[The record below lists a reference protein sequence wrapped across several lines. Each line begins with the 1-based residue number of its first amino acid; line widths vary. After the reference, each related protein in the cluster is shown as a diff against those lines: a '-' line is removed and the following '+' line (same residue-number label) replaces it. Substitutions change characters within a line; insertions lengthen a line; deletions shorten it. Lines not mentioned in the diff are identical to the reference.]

1 MPADGPIVNLDH
13 LMGPFSPPFTD
24 LTRRLRY
31 WAEAQPDEYSFYY
44 LVDGE
49 GQEIRWTY
57 AQLDEQARKIAARLL
72 AMGMRGQRALLLY
85 PPGLEFVAAFFGCH
99 YAGSIPVPAYP
110 PRRNRNMGRIQA
122 ISEDA
127 EAKVALSVREVI
139 DRVDGMLDDA
149 PSLKAMPWLATEE
162 IPLELAGDWV
172 PPEIDTDGIALLQY
186 TSGSTGSPKGVV
198 LTHSNIMHNCEIITS
213 AFECG
218 RNGGAV
224 SWLPTYH
231 DMGLVG
237 GVLNPVF
244 VGRPS
249 VLMSPVAFL
258 GKPIRWLQA
267 IAKYGAT
274 ISGGPNFAFQLCAER
289 IEPADC
295 EGLDLSK
302 WEVAFNGAEPVR
314 AETLDAFSRKFAPFG
329 FRANAHYPCYGMA
342 ETTLIVT
349 GGDAKETAV
358 TRWFDGPA
366 LDQHRIQ
373 PSKKG
378 ENKVRELVGCGRI
391 LPGEKLLIVDP
402 ETKLRTAT
410 DRIGEIW
417 IQSKCVG
424 RGYWNKPEITAE
436 TFHAKLADAPE
447 EGNFLRTGDLGFVH
461 EGELFVAG
469 RLKDLIIV
477 RGVNRYPQ
485 DIEETVENSSNRLRS
500 SCAGA
505 FAIDHEGQERLIVVC
520 EVERGRNSQD
530 WSDVIESIRRN
541 VAAEHELPP
550 DAVLLVRSGSV
561 PKTSSGK
568 IQRHACRQ
576 AFLDGKLL
584 EVSRWCVWEQVQEQ
598 ALEHTSTA
606 DLVSPDG
613 AMPSEV
619 DAKIM
624 EIVMQQVR
632 EVAKERA
639 REMNPDTNIVVDLG
653 LDSLERL
660 QIANSLEEAFGGRF
674 PDDVLQEIE
683 TVAEVAQA
691 IREHIGDELIDLA
704 EVSASRRL
712 NQPAKDLAEI
722 PESYYQ
728 ITKMPEYI
736 RLQRTRGLM
745 AASGTRDPFFS
756 VHEGVIANRTVIG
769 GRELVSFS
777 SYNYLGLSGHPEVTQ
792 GAKDAVDQ
800 YGTSVSA
807 SRLVSG
813 EKKIHREFEA
823 ALRDFFGFGDV
834 ITFPGGH
841 ATNET
846 VIGHLFGAGDLIIHD
861 ALAHN
866 SIIQGAMLSG
876 ARRRPFEHN
885 NFHQLDEI
893 LSEIRGEY
901 RRVLIAIE
909 GLYSMDGDYP
919 NLPEFVKLKR
929 KHKAMLY
936 VDEAHSMGTLGKSGR
951 GVAEMFGLN
960 RNDAD
965 LWMGTLSKSFGS
977 CGGFVGSSKE
987 MIDYLRY
994 TTPGYVF
1001 ANGIPP
1007 AATGAAL
1014 AAIRL
1019 LQREPQRVEQL
1030 HHNCELFLE
1039 LTKSYGLNTGLAM
1052 GTAIVPVITG
1062 SSLAALRLS
1071 ESLFK
1076 QGINAQ
1082 PILHPA
1088 VEEERARVRFFLTSC
1103 HTDEELRDAAQ
1114 KIAKCAYEI
1123 DPALAP
1129 QYSS

>member
-1 MPADGPIVNLDH
+1 
-13 LMGPFSPPFTD
+13 MGPFSPPFTD

-31 WAEAQPDEYSFYY
+31 WAEAQPDETSFYY

-49 GQEIRWTY
+49 GQEIKWTY

-72 AMGMRGQRALLLY
+72 AMGLRGQRALLLY

-99 YAGSIPVPAYP
+99 YAGAIPVPAYP

-172 PPEIDTDGIALLQY
+172 PPEIKTDGIALLQY

-198 LTHSNIMHNCEIITS
+198 LTHSNIMHNCEIITN

-258 GKPIRWLQA
+258 GKPIRWLRA
-267 IAKYGAT
+267 IDKYGST
-274 ISGGPNFAFQLCAER
+274 ISGGPNFAFQLCVER

-295 EGLDLSK
+295 EGLDLSR

-314 AETLDAFSRKFAPFG
+314 ADTLAAFSRKFAPFG
-329 FRANAHYPCYGMA
+329 FNANAHYPCYGMA

-349 GGDAKETAV
+349 GGNAKEPAV

-366 LDQHRIQ
+366 LDQHRILT
-373 PSKKG
+373 SKRG
-378 ENKVRELVGCGRI
+378 EKKVRELVGCGQI
-391 LPGEKLLIVDP
+391 LPGEKLYVVNP
-402 ETKLRTAT
+402 ETKTRVGK

-424 RGYWNKPEITAE
+424 KGYWNKPEVTAE
-436 TFHAKLADAPE
+436 TFEAQLSDAPE
-447 EGNFLRTGDLGFVH
+447 EGHFLRTGDLGFVH

-505 FAIDHEGQERLIVVC
+505 FAIEHGGQERLIVVC
-520 EVERGRNSQD
+520 EVERGRNTKD
-530 WSDVIESIRRN
+530 WGDVIEAIRRN

-550 DAVLLVRSGSV
+550 DAVILVRSGSV

-568 IQRHACRQ
+568 IQRHACRE
-576 AFLDGKLL
+576 AFLENKLL
-584 EVSRWCVWEQVQEQ
+584 EVSRWCVWEQVQEPQ
-598 ALEHTSTA
+598 PKIEIGPA
-606 DLVSPDG
+606 DG

-619 DAKIM
+619 DAKIVDV
-624 EIVMQQVR
+624 VMQHVR
-632 EVAKERA
+632 GVAKERA
-639 REMNPDTNIVVDLG
+639 REMGPETNIVVDLG

-683 TVAEVAQA
+683 TVAEVAEA
-691 IREHIGDELIDLA
+691 IREHIGDELIEA
-704 EVSASRRL
+704 VEVSANRRL
-712 NQPAKDLAEI
+712 NQPVKALAEI

-736 RLQRTRGLM
+736 RLKRTRGLM
-745 AASGTRDPFFS
+745 EASGTRDPFFS
-756 VHEGVIANRTVIG
+756 VHEGVIGNRTTIG

-777 SYNYLGLSGHPEVTQ
+777 SYNYLGLSGQKEVTQ
-792 GAKDAVDQ
+792 GAKDALDQ

-823 ALRDFFGFGDV
+823 ALKDFFGFGDV

-885 NFHQLDEI
+885 NHRQLDEI
-893 LSEIRGEY
+893 LTEIRGEY
-901 RRVLIAIE
+901 RRVLIAVE

-919 NLPEFVKLKR
+919 DLPEFVKLKR

-936 VDEAHSMGTLGKSGR
+936 VDEAHSMGTLGKTGR
-951 GVAEMFGLN
+951 GVAEMFGLC
-960 RNDAD
+960 RQDSD

-1007 AATGAAL
+1007 GATGAAL
-1014 AAIRL
+1014 SAIRV
-1019 LQREPQRVEQL
+1019 LQREPCRVERL
-1030 HHNCELFLE
+1030 HENCELFLE
-1039 LTKSYGLNTGLAM
+1039 LAKTYGLNTGMAM

-1062 SSLAALRLS
+1062 SSIAALRLS

-1088 VEEERARVRFFLTSC
+1088 VEEERARVRFFLTSS
-1103 HTDEELRDAAQ
+1103 HTEEELRDAVD
-1114 KIAKCAYEI
+1114 KIAKCAHAI
-1123 DPALAP
+1123 NPKLAP
-1129 QYSS
+1129 NYQA